1 MDTDT
6 TKIEKRKEY
15 MKKYYIKRKK
25 LGYITV
31 KKKPKTLKSLEIIR
45 GEIIVRFD

>member
-31 KKKPKTLKSLEIIR
+31 KKKPKTLKSLEIVR